1 MVTNVESAIA
11 ARIVDADTDAVA
23 LAIVRQFI
31 EDCMAEETT
40 EREREEWLLA
50 VLRGLNDRFAAQR
63 AKPMPRGPK
72 GATL

>member
-1 MVTNVESAIA
+1 
-11 ARIVDADTDAVA
+11 
-23 LAIVRQFI
+23 
-31 EDCMAEETT
+31 MAEETT